1 MQINPPPTDLIQ
13 FDHRIRDEWVVAEGA
28 LWIDE
33 EGIYKTRV
41 TGVFLDGVNVTGLL
55 TDYDL
60 SEIDSAIEDA
70 WREENQNTDPG
81 LNPHPSR

>member
-1 MQINPPPTDLIQ
+1 MNRYIPPTDRVQ

-70 WREENQNTDPG
+70 WRAACADDIGPDG
-81 LNPHPSR
+81 R